1 MRRHFDSP
9 DEGKGFVTMSE
20 IKAIIFDMDG
30 VLIDAKEWHYEA
42 LNEALGLFGY
52 EISRYDHLVTY
63 DGLPTAKKLEM
74 LSMEKGMPLRLHKF
88 INELKQQY
96 TMDKIVM
103 NCRPVFMHEYA
114 LSKLREEGYRLAVA
128 SNSVRKT
135 VETMMERSKLIDYLE
150 FFLSNQDVTK
160 GKPDPEMY
168 NVAISR
174 LALIPDEC
182 LIVEDNQNGI
192 RAAKAA
198 GGHVMQVDTVYD
210 VNYFN
215 IVEHIALAEK
225 GVI

>member
-1 MRRHFDSP
+1 
-9 DEGKGFVTMSE
+9 
-20 IKAIIFDMDG
+20 
-30 VLIDAKEWHYEA
+30 
-42 LNEALGLFGY
+42 
-52 EISRYDHLVTY
+52 
-63 DGLPTAKKLEM
+63 
-74 LSMEKGMPLRLHKF
+74 
-88 INELKQQY
+88 
-96 TMDKIVM
+96 
-103 NCRPVFMHEYA
+103 
-114 LSKLREEGYRLAVA
+114 
-128 SNSVRKT
+128 
-135 VETMMERSKLIDYLE
+135 MMERSKLIDYLE